1 MPTPLGDITSLYRS
15 TTGPRDTLGRRYKP
29 TSFPNRAARHPRAT
43 LQPQNVPQQ
52 FCATPSGNTLPL
64 FRRWRVRIEA
74 VLNKP
79 GDSFSTLGRRFKP
92 TSFHNRAMR
101 HSRATLQPLN
111 VPQQGCAAPL
121 GNTLPLFRRRN
132 IRIDP
137 VMNKPGDTFGTAYT
151 LGRRYKPIS
160 SHNRAARH
168 SRATLQPQNVPQQF
182 CAAPSGNA
190 LPLFRRWRVRIEA
203 VFNKP
208 GDSFSTLGRPLN
220 YIVPQQGRAALS
232 GDITAPKRSPSV
244 LRGTLGQHYRPISF
258 HNRAAR
264 HSLATLQPLNVPHQ
278 FCAAP
283 SGNTLPLFRR
293 RNVRIDPVMNM
304 LGDTFGTPWATIQAH
319 IATPIEPHCTF
330 GRHYYVPERV
340 VVDDGAAGCNCS
352 HKKANNTCN

>member
-1 MPTPLGDITSLYRS
+1 MQSHYITASRHCITPSHYTTALRHRITPLRHNTRS
-15 TTGPRDTLGRRYKP
+15 TRSTAYTVGRRYKP
-29 TSFPNRAARHPRAT
+29 
-43 LQPQNVPQQ
+43 
-52 FCATPSGNTLPL
+52 
-64 FRRWRVRIEA
+64 I
-74 VLNKP
+74 
-79 GDSFSTLGRRFKP
+79 
-92 TSFHNRAMR
+92 SFHNRAMR
-101 HSRATLQPLN
+101 HSRATLL
-111 VPQQGCAAPL
+111 
-121 GNTLPLFRRRN
+121 
-132 IRIDP
+132 
-137 VMNKPGDTFGTAYT
+137 
-151 LGRRYKPIS
+151 
-160 SHNRAARH
+160 
-168 SRATLQPQNVPQQF
+168 PQNVPQQF
-182 CAAPSGNA
+182 CAAPLGNA

-208 GDSFSTLGRPLN
+208 GDSFSTLGRPL
-220 YIVPQQGRAALS
+220 
-232 GDITAPKRSPSV
+232 K
-244 LRGTLGQHYRPISF
+244 PISF

-264 HSLATLQPLNVPHQ
+264 HSRATLQPLNVPHQ